1 LIPILVHKWD
11 LKKSFYLLYLGA
23 STGSS
28 TCSYRLAE
36 EDFFSEVFNPET
48 MHVSESTLAI
58 GCAAPLLSKVQCIY
72 KCLTTIPKIYM
83 QTIQKRM

>member
-1 LIPILVHKWD
+1 LVHKWD
-11 LKKSFYLLYLGA
+11 LKKSFYLLYLVGA

-28 TCSYRLAE
+28 TCSYHLAE
-36 EDFFSEVFNPET
+36 DVFSEVFNPET

-72 KCLTTIPKIYM
+72 KSLTTVPKIYM

>member
-1 LIPILVHKWD
+1 LV
-11 LKKSFYLLYLGA
+11 YLGA

-28 TCSYRLAE
+28 TCSYHLAE
-36 EDFFSEVFNPET
+36 EHVFPEVFNPET
-48 MHVSESTLAI
+48 MHASESTLAI

-72 KCLTTIPKIYM
+72 KSLTSVPKIYM